1 MDKVILDSKYVDV
14 KIKDA
19 MLVVEIS
26 PLAALEALAA
36 STETKLDDKI
46 VAALRALL
54 DKQTA

>member
-36 STETKLDDKI
+36 STEAKLDDKI

>member
-1 MDKVILDSKYVDV
+1 MDKVLLDSKYVDV

-19 MLVVEIS
+19 MLVVEVS
-26 PLAALEALAA
+26 PLAALEALSA